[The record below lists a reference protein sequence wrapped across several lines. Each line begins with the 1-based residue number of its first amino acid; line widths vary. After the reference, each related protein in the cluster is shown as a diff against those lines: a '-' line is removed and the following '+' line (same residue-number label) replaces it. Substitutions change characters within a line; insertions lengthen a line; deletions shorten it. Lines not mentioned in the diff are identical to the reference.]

1 MSDDISDILK
11 NWKYDPDNTI
21 RIITA
26 DDGRKI
32 MQVRQP
38 LGLEQYELDCRPD
51 GKRPYGKETVLEE
64 MLEKKSTFEQKHP
77 EGEGF
82 VLSKEDLQLLQNEG
96 VLIYYRYLHLFQ
108 IGDYARTIRDTDH
121 NLKLCHLVDNHAED
135 REEANA
141 ILQYQP
147 YILRV
152 NAIARAMVSL
162 QEELNAAAREVLE
175 NAIAKIKEMPE
186 IDTPAFQF
194 EKIRS
199 LNYLRVALKQ
209 VLEKKEDPVEQ
220 LKRELKEAIDAEE
233 YERAAL
239 IRDQLQEFEEE

>member
-1 MSDDISDILK
+1 
-11 NWKYDPDNTI
+11 
-21 RIITA
+21 
-26 DDGRKI
+26 
-32 MQVRQP
+32 
-38 LGLEQYELDCRPD
+38 
-51 GKRPYGKETVLEE
+51 
-64 MLEKKSTFEQKHP
+64 
-77 EGEGF
+77 
-82 VLSKEDLQLLQNEG
+82 
-96 VLIYYRYLHLFQ
+96 
-108 IGDYARTIRDTDH
+108 
-121 NLKLCHLVDNHAED
+121 
-135 REEANA
+135 
-141 ILQYQP
+141 
-147 YILRV
+147 
-152 NAIARAMVSL
+152 MVSL

>member
-1 MSDDISDILK
+1 MSDDISHILK
-11 NWKYDPDNTI
+11 NWKYDPENSI

-38 LGLEQYELDCRPD
+38 LGLEQYELDGRPD

-64 MLEKKSTFEQKHP
+64 MLEKKSTYEQQHS
-77 EGEGF
+77 EGESY

-96 VLIYYRYLHLFQ
+96 IIIYYRYLHLFQ
-108 IGDYARTIRDTDH
+108 IGDYERTIRDTDH
-121 NLKLCHLVDNHAED
+121 NIKLCNLVDNHAED
-135 REEANA
+135 KEEANS
-141 ILQYQP
+141 ILQYRP

-162 QEELNAAAREVLE
+162 QEDLTAAAREVLE
-175 NAIAKIKEMPE
+175 NAIATIKEMPE

-209 VLEKKEDPVEQ
+209 VLEKKEDPVDQ
-220 LKRELKEAIDAEE
+220 LKRELKEAIEAEE